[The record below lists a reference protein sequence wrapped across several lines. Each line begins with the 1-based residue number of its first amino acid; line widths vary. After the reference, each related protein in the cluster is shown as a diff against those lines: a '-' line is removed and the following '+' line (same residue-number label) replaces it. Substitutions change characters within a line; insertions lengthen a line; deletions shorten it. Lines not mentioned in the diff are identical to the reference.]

1 MPWFWVVTKLPK
13 LGFGMSQRANRTG
26 IEPEILMPD
35 PVRSADNVKVTG
47 LVCPCR
53 VRFPV
58 AV

>member
-1 MPWFWVVTKLPK
+1 
-13 LGFGMSQRANRTG
+13 MSQRANRTG